1 MLKSNLK
8 KQIDEAIASKNTS
21 DANRKILVEIREE
34 LKNAKN
40 EKQYFSLALKLI
52 ELVGAFVK
60 AFTVGSG

>member
-1 MLKSNLK
+1 MLKEELK

-52 ELVGAFVK
+52 ELVGAVVK
-60 AFTVGSG
+60 AFAIGSG